1 MPSRSLNA
9 SPSGLPR
16 TSTAP
21 VPPPTEAD
29 RDGPVAV
36 ARLSGTRSSK
46 TPSAPTPSPET
57 RPSST
62 SPISGSS
69 PATGTSSPT
78 PLSPRGRVP
87 ALLQPHEHL
96 LRCSYGLRC
105 HRQPRYLRIAYDRA
119 RSTRPT
125 PPAGTAPANGASP
138 PPTDPSAKHSTFV
151 STPPRFPAS
160 PGLAS
165 NSPAPNEFHRRGPL
179 RRLDLDPPI

>member
-138 PPTDPSAKHSTFV
+138 PRRIPRPSIRRS
-151 STPPRFPAS
+151 SR
-160 PGLAS
+160 
-165 NSPAPNEFHRRGPL
+165 HRRDSLRILVWLQTLPL
-179 RRLDLDPPI
+179 LVSFTGEARFGDLI